1 MLSPDPSDEER
12 EPFDLCCLP
21 VNRVRFK
28 LIPEPVQVFQAL
40 GPVDQVCVGDGIRRA
55 RK

>member
-1 MLSPDPSDEER
+1 MLSRILLMRNESR
-12 EPFDLCCLP
+12 LYLCAP